1 MIEEKEIDLD
11 NPIFVY
17 YVNVHGLSHASVD
30 RLLTEVK
37 SAFNYKNVTVWIVAR
52 SEGETKIECVY
63 DGRIRE
69 RSEEL
74 KFLIDEINEKVDLLS
89 KSGSFDDFKI
99 NIRDWRIKNLLE

>member
-17 YVNVHGLSHASVD
+17 YVNVYGLSHASVD

-69 RSEEL
+69 RSDEL
-74 KFLIDEINEKVDLLS
+74 KFLIDEINEKVDILS